1 MFLIYSQA
9 SHEWGVASAQTYGQT
24 HLPLPTQGATLM
36 HTPLVNV
43 LQERITS
50 IEDALLQIE
59 QHTDAETGLH
69 NIEAHLLNLLELI
82 ECSPRIAAAA
92 DDLLK
97 AARASRPD
105 HDPDRARLLREAFH
119 RFRKQV
125 VSARLN
131 ERGRKMGIE

>member
-1 MFLIYSQA
+1 
-9 SHEWGVASAQTYGQT
+9 
-24 HLPLPTQGATLM
+24 M
-36 HTPLVNV
+36 HTPLANV

-69 NIEAHLLNLLELI
+69 NIEAYLLNLLELI

-105 HDPDRARLLREAFH
+105 HDPDRACCSEKPSIAFGS
-119 RFRKQV
+119 RW
-125 VSARLN
+125 SPLA
-131 ERGRKMGIE
+131 

>member
-1 MFLIYSQA
+1 
-9 SHEWGVASAQTYGQT
+9 
-24 HLPLPTQGATLM
+24 M

-43 LQERITS
+43 LQERVTL

-82 ECSPRIAAAA
+82 EPSPRITVPVE
-92 DDLLK
+92 DLLD
-97 AARASRPD
+97 AARAARLV
-105 HDPDRARLLREAFH
+105 HDPDRADLLREAFH
-119 RFRKQV
+119 RFRKAL